1 MGLFSYF
8 KKMFNKNIENDEEYD
23 GELVHLYSK
32 NQTYFNI
39 GYNIVVRPGFNA
51 VFVVRD
57 RVTDVLPSGKYR
69 LSLEGLPITFHK
81 LKLDRIGKKKAPTKF
96 KADLY
101 FVNTN
106 PFKDIQFNGSKP
118 YLNKTKEYGRVVA
131 YSEGSLTLQVQEAG
145 DFVSYLLVDRPFV
158 TNKISLGICKDFV
171 GNAVNKMLEKS
182 NMTIKDIFKS
192 PATAANYVNE
202 NINNELKDYGISV
215 SEVQLKSFDI
225 KNKVQ
230 QKITE
235 NVEEEKT
242 FVEDYIKVNPTSK
255 IDEMEPKFV
264 VENSEESVNQEQT
277 QQEVQSQP
285 EENFD
290 TTFDTTIEEI
300 ESVSNSVADEPQDVP
315 FDSNQELSSPATITC
330 PNCGEHISNGGH
342 FCPNCGFNLDSLK

>member
-8 KKMFNKNIENDEEYD
+8 KRMFNKNIENDEEYD

-81 LKLDRIGKKKAPTKF
+81 LKLDRIGKKKMPTKF

-106 PFKDIQFNGSKP
+106 PFKEIEFNGSKP
-118 YLNKTKEYGRVVA
+118 YLNKTKEYGKVVA
-131 YSEGSLTLQVQEAG
+131 YGEGSVTLQVQEAG
-145 DFVSYLLVDRPFV
+145 DFVSYLLVDRPYV
-158 TNKISLGICKDFV
+158 TNKISLGICKDFI

-202 NINNELKDYGISV
+202 NINNELKNYGISV

-230 QKITE
+230 QKINE
-235 NVEEEKT
+235 KIEEEKT
-242 FVEDYIKVNPTSK
+242 FVEDYIKVDPTSK
-255 IDEMEPKFV
+255 IEEMEPKFV
-264 VENSEESVNQEQT
+264 VENSEETLNQEEIHKEEVQPQPNDDFET
-277 QQEVQSQP
+277 INQEVQSVENPVVEQP
-285 EENFD
+285 QEQF
-290 TTFDTTIEEI
+290 TP
-300 ESVSNSVADEPQDVP
+300 PQDT
-315 FDSNQELSSPATITC
+315 SSPATITC
-330 PNCGEHISNGGH
+330 PNCGEHIANNGH

>member
-1 MGLFSYF
+1 
-8 KKMFNKNIENDEEYD
+8 MFNKNIENDEEYD

-81 LKLDRIGKKKAPTKF
+81 LKLDRIGKKKMPTKF

-106 PFKDIQFNGSKP
+106 PFKEIEFNGSKP
-118 YLNKTKEYGRVVA
+118 YLNKTKEYGKVVA
-131 YSEGSLTLQVQEAG
+131 YAEGSVTLQVQDAG
-145 DFVSYLLVDRPFV
+145 DFVSYLLVDRPYV
-158 TNKISLGICKDFV
+158 TNKISLGICKDFI
-171 GNAVNKMLEKS
+171 GNLVNKMLEKS

-230 QKITE
+230 QKINE
-235 NVEEEKT
+235 KIEEEKT
-242 FVEDYIKVNPTSK
+242 FVEDYIKVDPTSK
-255 IDEMEPKFV
+255 IDEMEPKFI
-264 VENSEESVNQEQT
+264 VENSEETLNQEEIRKEEVQPQT
-277 QQEVQSQP
+277 NDDFETISQEVQSV
-285 EENFD
+285 EEP
-290 TTFDTTIEEI
+290 TIEQPPQEQFTP
-300 ESVSNSVADEPQDVP
+300 PQDT
-315 FDSNQELSSPATITC
+315 SSPATITC
-330 PNCGEHISNGGH
+330 PNCGEHIANNGH

>member
-8 KKMFNKNIENDEEYD
+8 KRMFNKNIENDEEYD
-23 GELVHLYSK
+23 GELVHIYSK

-81 LKLDRIGKKKAPTKF
+81 LKLDRIGKKKMPTKF

-106 PFKDIQFNGSKP
+106 PFKEIEFNGSKP
-118 YLNKTKEYGRVVA
+118 YLNKTKEYGKVVA
-131 YSEGSLTLQVQEAG
+131 YAEGSVTLQVQEAG
-145 DFVSYLLVDRPFV
+145 DFVSYLLVDRPYV
-158 TNKISLGICKDFV
+158 TNKISLGICKDFI
-171 GNAVNKMLEKS
+171 GNLVNKMLEKS

-230 QKITE
+230 QKINE
-235 NVEEEKT
+235 KIEEEKT
-242 FVEDYIKVNPTSK
+242 FVEDYIKVDPTSK
-255 IDEMEPKFV
+255 IEEMEPKFI
-264 VENSEESVNQEQT
+264 VENSEETLNQEEIGKEEVQPQT
-277 QQEVQSQP
+277 NDDFESISQEVQNVEEPVIEQSQQEQFTP
-285 EENFD
+285 
-290 TTFDTTIEEI
+290 
-300 ESVSNSVADEPQDVP
+300 PQDT
-315 FDSNQELSSPATITC
+315 SSPATITC
-330 PNCGEHISNGGH
+330 PNCGEHIANNGH